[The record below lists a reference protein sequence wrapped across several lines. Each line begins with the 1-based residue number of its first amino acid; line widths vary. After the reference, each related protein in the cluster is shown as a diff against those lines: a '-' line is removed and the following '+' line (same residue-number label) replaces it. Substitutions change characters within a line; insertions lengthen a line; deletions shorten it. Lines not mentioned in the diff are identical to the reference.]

1 MTVPFFCVFLA
12 FLLTMLSKGPVALAM
27 ARQPGGYDNATPRE
41 QQALLEGWGRRAVAA
56 HLNSFEGFP
65 AFAAAVI
72 IATITEADST
82 WTTRLAVVFVIARML
97 YLPAYLADLAV
108 IRSIVWTV
116 GFLATAA
123 LFALPL
129 VA

>member
-1 MTVPFFCVFLA
+1 
-12 FLLTMLSKGPVALAM
+12 
-27 ARQPGGYDNATPRE
+27 
-41 QQALLEGWGRRAVAA
+41 
-56 HLNSFEGFP
+56 
-65 AFAAAVI
+65 
-72 IATITEADST
+72 
-82 WTTRLAVVFVIARML
+82 ML